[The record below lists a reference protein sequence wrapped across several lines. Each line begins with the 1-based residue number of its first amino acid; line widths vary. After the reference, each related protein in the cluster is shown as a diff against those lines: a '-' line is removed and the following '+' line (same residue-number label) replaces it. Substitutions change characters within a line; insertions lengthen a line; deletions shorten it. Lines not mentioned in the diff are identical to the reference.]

1 MSDAVVTPTDG
12 ASVVVDSANQVVPP
26 VAAAPSGSSDEPAW
40 IGQRL
45 ERERTKM
52 LKDLGV
58 ESLDDAKKALEQV
71 RAVEEQKKS
80 DAQKRGEL
88 ESTLKTER
96 EEKKAMADAL
106 GAYAKSQMGSL
117 TDAQREAVAAVAGDD
132 PAKQL
137 KTIEALKP
145 TWASAAAPAAPAPA
159 PKPKDTAVAVA
170 MPKDGA
176 PAGPPDAKAQF
187 EEMKAANPI
196 VAARFALQNGLFDNK

>member
-12 ASVVVDSANQVVPP
+12 ASVVVDSANKVVPATP
-26 VAAAPSGSSDEPAW
+26 AAAAPEEKPAW
-40 IGQRL
+40 LDSRL
-45 ERERTKM
+45 ERERSKM

-58 ESLDDAKKALEQV
+58 ESFDDAKKVLEQAK
-71 RAVEEQKKS
+71 AVEEQKKS

-88 ESTLKTER
+88 ESTLKAER

-106 GAYAKSQMGSL
+106 SAYAKSQLGAL
-117 TDAQREAVAAVAGDD
+117 TDAQREAVAMVAGDD

-145 TWASAAAPAAPAPA
+145 TWASAAAAPAAPAQ
-159 PKPKDTAVAVA
+159 KPKDTAPAPA

-176 PAGPPDAKAQF
+176 PAGPPDAKAVH
-187 EEMKAANPI
+187 EELLKSNPI
-196 VAARFALQNGLFDNK
+196 LAARFALANDLFKDK